1 MKVVFDDLF
10 YFVYSSDPASA
21 EGRMQSVIAALP
33 KDTEFLSPEPA
44 NREQLELAHTLDHIK
59 DVKKEGVYDIAAMAA
74 GGAILTAKTGLKE
87 PCFGL
92 IRPPGH
98 HASAASAWGFCYFNN
113 MAVSLLTL
121 RSTLLIKTAFVL
133 DIDLHYGDG
142 TDNILGGFNWVTT
155 YNPVRNNRADYIR
168 EVKEVLS
175 STQADIIG
183 VSAGFDNH
191 KDDWGGLLS
200 TEDYFL
206 IGRMIKDA
214 SKACGA
220 GCFALFEG
228 GYNHK
233 VLGQNVTAF
242 INGMSAGI

>member
-10 YFVYSSDPASA
+10 YFIYSSDPASSK
-21 EGRMQSVIAALP
+21 GRMESIIAALP
-33 KDTEFLSPEPA
+33 TDTDFIDAEPA
-44 NREQLELAHTLDHIK
+44 TIDQLELAHTIDHIN
-59 DVKKEGVYDIAAMAA
+59 DVKNEGVFDIASLAA
-74 GGAILTAKTGLKE
+74 GGAIQTARLGLNE

-98 HASAASAWGFCYFNN
+98 HASAESAWGFCYFNN

-121 RSTLLIKTAFVL
+121 KSELLIKTAFVL
-133 DIDLHYGDG
+133 DVDLHYGDG
-142 TDNILGGFNWVTT
+142 TDNILGSFNWVKA
-155 YNPVRNNRADYIR
+155 YNPAKNNRPDYIN
-168 EVKEVLS
+168 EVKDVLS
-175 STQADIIG
+175 EINVDIIG
-183 VSAGFDNH
+183 ISAGFDNH

-206 IGRMIKDA
+206 LGRMVKEA

-220 GCFALFEG
+220 GYFALLEG

-233 VLGQNVTAF
+233 VLGQNVTAL
-242 INGMSAGI
+242 INGMSA